1 MRDFQPVKIETH
13 LSRIP
18 LFESLAPDEI
28 ARMAKGTREVRVSKG
43 RAPCFDGVTLPPGF
57 MYWSMGR

>member
-18 LFESLAPDEI
+18 LFESLASDEI
-28 ARMAKGTREVRVSKG
+28 ARMAKGTREVRVSKEH
-43 RAPCFDGVTLPPGF
+43 RRCQNFCV
-57 MYWSMGR
+57 